1 MTQEVRTP
9 SAISDLA
16 ALEDALPRFQAHSE
30 RIAEPFAWTLR
41 RNDQRGLLADLPA
54 LPAVRRRAGAETRRH
69 GIRHRTYELDRQV
82 TPSLQN

>member
-9 SAISDLA
+9 NAISDLA
-16 ALEDALPRFQAHSE
+16 ALEDALPRFQVHSE

-41 RNDQRGLLADLPA
+41 RNDQRGHLADLPA
-54 LPAVRRRAGAETRRH
+54 QPAVHLQAGAETRRN
-69 GIRHRTYELDRQV
+69 GIRHRTYELELQV